1 MKIKLFLITVFSL
14 FCIAAYGKETKI
26 VVRVKAKDAKFIGSS
41 LGGAYVIIRNKTNN
55 SILAEGKTSGSTGS
69 TDLIMKFPKER
80 HDIITDDTTAKFTA
94 TVDIDEP
101 TFVSIEVLS
110 PYTNRQAQTKV
121 SSEFWLIPGK
131 DLVGEGIILEI
142 PGFIVDILKPRT
154 HQYISLQSVRG
165 KPFQIQA
172 NIVMMCGCV
181 IDKGGVWDADKIETK
196 AIINK
201 DGKFL
206 SETHLTLV
214 STNLFEGSFP
224 VSQAGN
230 YEVIVYA
237 FDNKTGNTG
246 VDKINYVII
255 PEGRWQYFLSDEIII
270 LSGLKSAT

>member
-1 MKIKLFLITVFSL
+1 MKMKLFLITVFSL

-206 SETHLTLV
+206 TETHLTLV

-224 VSQAGN
+224 VSQPGN

-237 FDNKTGNTG
+237 FDAKTGNTG
-246 VDKINYVII
+246 VDKINYVI
-255 PEGRWQYFLSDEIII
+255 F
-270 LSGLKSAT
+270 K